1 MKNKIYLA
9 LLCVACSSAYA
20 AHGNEAPLPVSNDV
34 NVTAPEQS
42 GAWSFGVTAVLM
54 QPTNS
59 GYEYAITDQFNAND
73 PIDPSVYGDTIKTSI
88 LNENYYWWFGADI
101 TYAFPGN
108 SRDVTL
114 AYEGLHGTTTDNASN
129 NFNNDVAQSSIYYS
143 LVNPITNNDV
153 ASIQAETDTRYD
165 AGDLLFGQKL
175 TIGQRIQLHPFIGVR
190 YTHID
195 VQDSFKDT
203 MESFPSEGAEGG
215 NESGNLGSTFNGIGP
230 RLGSDAG
237 IILGKGFSIRG
248 RLGLSAL
255 IGSEK
260 SNYNYVSTY
269 LFSPPS
275 TIVPFTQTVNRDIS
289 SKTMVVPELDG
300 RLGLNYKHSLN
311 STMDL
316 GVEAG
321 WQATNYFQVINDPM
335 LSSPGGTP
343 AHDKYSDFGLQG
355 PYARVQLDIA

>member
-1 MKNKIYLA
+1 
-9 LLCVACSSAYA
+9 
-20 AHGNEAPLPVSNDV
+20 V

-59 GYEYAITDQFNAND
+59 GYEYATTDQFTAND
-73 PIDPSVYGDTIKTSI
+73 PANPTTYGDTYKNYII
-88 LNENYYWWFGADI
+88 NENYYWWFGADV

-129 NFNNDVAQSSIYYS
+129 NFNNDIDESSTYYT
-143 LVNPITNNDV
+143 LINHLTNYDV
-153 ASIQAETDTRYD
+153 DSIQAKVDTRYD

-190 YTHID
+190 YAHID
-195 VQDSFKDT
+195 VQNSFKDT
-203 MESFPSEGAEGG
+203 LEPFPITGDGFEGG
-215 NESGNLGSTFNGIGP
+215 NETGGLGTTFNGIGP
-230 RLGSDAG
+230 RIGSDAG

-255 IGSEK
+255 IGSDN
-260 SNYNYVSTY
+260 SNYSYVSTFLY
-269 LFSPPS
+269 SPSS
-275 TIVPFTQTVNRDIS
+275 TQVSNTQVVNRDTQ

-321 WQATNYFQVINDPM
+321 WQATNYFQVIEDPV
-335 LSSPGGTP
+335 LNYPGGTP